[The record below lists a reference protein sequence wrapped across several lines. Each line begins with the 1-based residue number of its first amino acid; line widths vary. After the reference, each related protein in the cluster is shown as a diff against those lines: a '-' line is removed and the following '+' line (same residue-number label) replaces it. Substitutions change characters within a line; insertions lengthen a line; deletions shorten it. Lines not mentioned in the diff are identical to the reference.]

1 MAGKQKLAIALKAL
15 EDALPLF
22 GASSDGGQAILKAM
36 QSLGKIAHP
45 GDVSPTGEGNQLQK
59 MLMRVA
65 QGAQQQKQIQQGGGT
80 PGAAPGAGAPPQAAA
95 A

>member
-36 QSLGKIAHP
+36 QSLGKIAQP

-59 MLMRVA
+59 MLMKVA
-65 QGAQQQKQIQQGGGT
+65 QGAQQQKQIQQGG
-80 PGAAPGAGAPPQAAA
+80 AAPGAPAGAPPQAAA